1 MLRVFRTRDDYFAAR
16 TIDVAKR
23 RISDQKVSSLDVC
36 SAIEQGENASKE
48 IPFSHSEKNISVQ
61 ECGNIGDLAEYSRL
75 LDNQGIRVPFQVRV
89 SQPSKWTWM
98 FPSLLR
104 GDRPPTIQR
113 HNRDSGSRKVTPR
126 ATMAYN
132 VEKDLRSDSY
142 RFVPSSS
149 WQLRFHPIR
158 PEISS
163 RYLRHGLNFYEPR

>member
-1 MLRVFRTRDDYFAAR
+1 
-16 TIDVAKR
+16 
-23 RISDQKVSSLDVC
+23 
-36 SAIEQGENASKE
+36 
-48 IPFSHSEKNISVQ
+48 
-61 ECGNIGDLAEYSRL
+61 
-75 LDNQGIRVPFQVRV
+75 
-89 SQPSKWTWM
+89 M

-113 HNRDSGSRKVTPR
+113 HNRGKYLLVFILNSYPFCSSNSIRRFLAQRKGTTHAPSYKYKPLICLSLYFDANFSLLPDSGSRKVTPR